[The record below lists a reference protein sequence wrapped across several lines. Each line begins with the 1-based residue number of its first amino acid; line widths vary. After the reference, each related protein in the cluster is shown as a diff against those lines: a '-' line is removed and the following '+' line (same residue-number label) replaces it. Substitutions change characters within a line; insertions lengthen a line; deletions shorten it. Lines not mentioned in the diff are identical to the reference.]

1 MSPLLAEI
9 PLLDW
14 NGPDFLVFFV
24 IALVAVSIWCV
35 RRVRNALDPLDR
47 HQSDEAAL
55 DPFQAAFLCAGPPRV
70 LQLTIARLVHREL
83 VDWTSQGSEA
93 RLNFVDSTPPGDLH
107 PAERALLD
115 KVVQARDKG
124 LPVNQ
129 ASRAI
134 APAMRS
140 IEVSLATLGL
150 RPTTEERNAAIS
162 SRLSPLFLLLV
173 LGVVKLGLG
182 LSRDKPVIFLFF
194 LLLAT
199 LVILFVI
206 ASNGPRLTA
215 SGIAVLDA
223 LRTRNEVDR
232 DRLAEPHEADLP
244 LVSDSVALF
253 GPLALAS
260 IPLYAGI
267 YGDMQ
272 KLQARARDGS
282 STTGCSTGCGTG
294 GSDGGSGCGSG
305 CGGCGGGGGD

>member
-24 IALVAVSIWCV
+24 IALVAASIWCL
-35 RRVRNALDPLDR
+35 RRVRDALAPLDR
-47 HQSDEAAL
+47 HHGDEAEL
-55 DPFQAAFLCAGPPRV
+55 DPFEAAFLCAGPPRV

-83 VDWTSQGSEA
+83 VDWTFQGSEA
-93 RLNFVDSTPPGDLH
+93 RLNAVTSTPRGDLH
-107 PAERALLD
+107 PAERALFD
-115 KVVQARDKG
+115 KAAQAGDKG
-124 LPVNQ
+124 LPVSQ
-129 ASRAI
+129 AGAAI

-140 IEVSLATLGL
+140 IEVALAALGL
-150 RPTTEERNAAIS
+150 RPTAEERNAATS
-162 SRLSPLFLLLV
+162 SQLWPLFVLLL
-173 LGVVKLGLG
+173 LGIVKLGLG
-182 LSRDKPVIFLFF
+182 LSRDKPVMFLFF

-206 ASNGPRLTA
+206 AANGPRLTA
-215 SGIAVLDA
+215 SGIALLAA

-232 DRLAEPHEADLP
+232 DRLAEPQEADLP
-244 LVSDSVALF
+244 LISDSVALF
-253 GPLALAS
+253 GPLTLAS
-260 IPLYAGI
+260 IPIYAGI

-294 GSDGGSGCGSG
+294 GGDGGSGCGSG

>member
-24 IALVAVSIWCV
+24 IALVTISCWCL
-35 RRVRNALDPLDR
+35 RRVRDALDPLDR

-93 RLNFVDSTPPGDLH
+93 RLNIVKSTPTGDLH
-107 PAERALLD
+107 PAERALCD
-115 KVVQARDKG
+115 KVAQAGDKG
-124 LPVNQ
+124 LPVSQ
-129 ASRAI
+129 AGRAI

-140 IEVSLATLGL
+140 IEVALATLGL
-150 RPTTEERNAAIS
+150 RPTAEERNAAIS
-162 SRLSPLFLLLV
+162 SRLSPLLLLLL
-173 LGVVKLGLG
+173 LGIVKLGLG
-182 LSRDKPVIFLFF
+182 LSREKPVMFLFL

-199 LVILFVI
+199 LVIFFVI
-206 ASNGPRLTA
+206 ASNGPRLTP

-223 LRTRNEVDR
+223 LRTRNEIDR

-260 IPLYAGI
+260 IPIYAGI
-267 YGDMQ
+267 HGDME

-282 STTGCSTGCGTG
+282 STSGCSTGCGTG